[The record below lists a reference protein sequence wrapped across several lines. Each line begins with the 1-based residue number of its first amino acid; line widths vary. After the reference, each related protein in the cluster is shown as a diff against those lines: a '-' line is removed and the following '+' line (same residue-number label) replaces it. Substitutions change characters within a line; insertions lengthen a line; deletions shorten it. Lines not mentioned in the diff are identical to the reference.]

1 MKRVLIVDDD
11 RATSAGMADVVEEWG
26 YEVESA
32 DTVKA
37 GWASVSK
44 LVPDVAI
51 VDLKLP
57 DGSGL
62 DLLHRIK
69 ETYPDVS
76 VVILTGHA
84 TVDSAVKA
92 LKVGAE
98 DYVTKPVDLPRLQV
112 ILKTVEDKQLMKQE
126 ILELRRQLQK
136 VGALGH
142 LVGKS
147 RSMQRLFEEVEM
159 VANTDAGIFIV
170 GESGSVKEVVANT
183 IHTLSRRRNKP
194 FIAFNC
200 GAISPTLI
208 ESEIFGHEKGAFT
221 NAIKRREGYFEM
233 AKGGV
238 VFLDEITEMP
248 IELQVK
254 LLRVLEEG
262 RFRRVGGNEEINID
276 ARIIAASNRDP
287 QKAIADGKLRE
298 DLYYRLNVF
307 PIEVPPLR
315 ERLEDIP
322 LFAHFF
328 LQKLNETEEKK
339 VENIDGDFIEAL
351 QAYEWNGNVRE
362 LRNVINRAFI
372 MARGNT
378 LSVDCLPDK
387 LLGARKRRSR
397 NAVTIPLGQ
406 PMEEVERLVIEETL
420 HMTDGDRPKGARGD
434 DEQTFEPTYEV
445 LEGKEKVL
453 SELKAAA
460 KKADMVFIASD
471 PDREGEAIGWHV
483 MSLLGGDSR
492 KVRRVL
498 FHEITK
504 NAVRKAIEHPTDID
518 MNKVNAQQARRVLDR
533 LVGYKLS
540 PLLWDKVRRGLSAG
554 RVQSVAMKMIVDRE
568 DDIKAFVPQ
577 EYWTFAAKLEAGNPP
592 PFIAKLAKIEG
603 KKAEVGNEQDARK
616 IEAALKSGSFNVD
629 TITRKEKKK

>member
-26 YEVESA
+26 YEPEVA

-37 GWASVSK
+37 GWSAINK
-44 LVPDVAI
+44 MLPDVAI

-69 ETYPDVS
+69 ENFPDVS
-76 VVILTGHA
+76 VIILTGHA

-112 ILKTVEDKQLMKQE
+112 ILKSVEDKQMMKQE
-126 ILELRRQLQK
+126 IIELRRQLQK
-136 VGALGH
+136 MGALGH

-147 RSMQRLFEEVEM
+147 PRMQRLFEELEM
-159 VANTDAGIFIV
+159 VANTDANVFIV
-170 GESGSVKEVVANT
+170 GESGSGKEVVANT
-183 IHTLSRRRNKP
+183 IHYLSRRRNKP

-233 AKGGV
+233 AKGGT

-262 RFRRVGGNEEINID
+262 KFRRVGGNEEINID
-276 ARIIAASNRDP
+276 ARIVAASNRDP
-287 QKAIADGKLRE
+287 QQAIVGGKMRE

-307 PIEVPPLR
+307 PIDVPPLR

-322 LFAHFF
+322 LFSHFF

-339 VENIDGDFIEAL
+339 VEKIDPEFVEAL
-351 QAYEWNGNVRE
+351 QAYEWPGNVRE

-372 MARGNT
+372 MARTDT
-378 LSVDCLPDK
+378 LTVECLPDK
-387 LLGARKRRSR
+387 LVGNRRKRSK
-397 NAVTIPLGQ
+397 NAVSIPLGQ
-406 PMEEVERLVIEETL
+406 PMEEVERIVIEETL
-420 HMTDGDRPKGARGD
+420 NMTDGDRRKTAEILGISYK
-434 DEQTFEPTYEV
+434 TLYNKT
-445 LEGKEKVL
+445 
-453 SELKAAA
+453 
-460 KKADMVFIASD
+460 KK
-471 PDREGEAIGWHV
+471 
-483 MSLLGGDSR
+483 
-492 KVRRVL
+492 
-498 FHEITK
+498 
-504 NAVRKAIEHPTDID
+504 
-518 MNKVNAQQARRVLDR
+518 
-533 LVGYKLS
+533 YK
-540 PLLWDKVRRGLSAG
+540 SAG
-554 RVQSVAMKMIVDRE
+554 GE
-568 DDIKAFVPQ
+568 DED
-577 EYWTFAAKLEAGNPP
+577 EE
-592 PFIAKLAKIEG
+592 
-603 KKAEVGNEQDARK
+603 
-616 IEAALKSGSFNVD
+616 
-629 TITRKEKKK
+629 

>member
-26 YEVESA
+26 YEPELA
-32 DTVKA
+32 DSVKA
-37 GWASVSK
+37 GWAAITK

-69 ETYPDVS
+69 EQFSDVS
-76 VVILTGHA
+76 VIILTGHA

-112 ILKTVEDKQLMKQE
+112 ILKSLEDKQMMKQE

-136 VGALGH
+136 MGALGH

-147 RSMQRLFEEVEM
+147 PRMQKLFEEIEM
-159 VANTDAGIFIV
+159 VANTDANVFIV
-170 GESGSVKEVVANT
+170 GESGSGKEVVANT
-183 IHTLSRRRNKP
+183 IHSLSPRRRNKP

-200 GAISPTLI
+200 GAIAPTLI

-221 NAIKRREGYFEM
+221 NAIKRREGYFET
-233 AKGGV
+233 AKGGT

-262 RFRRVGGNEEINID
+262 KFRRVGGNDEINID

-287 QKAIADGKLRE
+287 QKAITDGRMRE

-328 LQKLNETEEKK
+328 LQKLNETEDKK
-339 VENIDGDFIEAL
+339 VENIDPEFIEAL
-351 QAYEWNGNVRE
+351 QAYEWQGNVRE
-362 LRNVINRAFI
+362 LRNVMNRAFI
-372 MARGNT
+372 MARGDT
-378 LSVDCLPDK
+378 LTVECLPDK
-387 LLGARKRRSR
+387 LLGARKRRSK
-397 NAVTIPLGQ
+397 NAVSIPLGQ
-406 PMEEVERLVIEETL
+406 PMEEVERIVIEETL
-420 HMTDGDRPKGARGD
+420 NMTDGDRRKTAEILGISYKTLYNKTKKYKAAGAD
-434 DEQTFEPTYEV
+434 DEE
-445 LEGKEKVL
+445 
-453 SELKAAA
+453 
-460 KKADMVFIASD
+460 
-471 PDREGEAIGWHV
+471 
-483 MSLLGGDSR
+483 
-492 KVRRVL
+492 
-498 FHEITK
+498 
-504 NAVRKAIEHPTDID
+504 
-518 MNKVNAQQARRVLDR
+518 
-533 LVGYKLS
+533 
-540 PLLWDKVRRGLSAG
+540 
-554 RVQSVAMKMIVDRE
+554 
-568 DDIKAFVPQ
+568 
-577 EYWTFAAKLEAGNPP
+577 
-592 PFIAKLAKIEG
+592 
-603 KKAEVGNEQDARK
+603 
-616 IEAALKSGSFNVD
+616 
-629 TITRKEKKK
+629 

>member
-1 MKRVLIVDDD
+1 MKKILIVDDD
-11 RATSAGMADVVEEWG
+11 HATSAGMADVIEEWG
-26 YEVESA
+26 YDVEVAENVKSA
-32 DTVKA
+32 WNA
-37 GWASVSK
+37 VSK

-69 ETYPDVS
+69 DSFPDVS

-112 ILKTVEDKQLMKQE
+112 ILKSVEDKQSMKQE

-136 VGALGH
+136 MGALGH

-147 RSMQRLFEEVEM
+147 RAMQKLFEEIEM
-159 VANTDAGIFIV
+159 VANTDANVFIV
-170 GESGSVKEVVANT
+170 GESGSGKEVVANT
-183 IHTLSRRRNKP
+183 IHHLSRRRMKP

-233 AKGGV
+233 AKGGT

-248 IELQVK
+248 LDLQVK
-254 LLRVLEEG
+254 LLRVLEEQK
-262 RFRRVGGNEEINID
+262 FRRVGGNEEIAVE

-287 QKAIADGKLRE
+287 QKAIADGRMRE

-307 PIEVPPLR
+307 PIDVPPLR
-315 ERLEDIP
+315 QRLDDIP

-339 VENIDGDFIEAL
+339 VEKIDPEFIEAL
-351 QAYEWNGNVRE
+351 QGYDFPGNVRE

-372 MARGNT
+372 MARGDT
-378 LSVDCLPDK
+378 LTVDCLPEK
-387 LLGARKRRSR
+387 LVGNRARR
-397 NAVTIPLGQ
+397 NKENNTIAIPLGQ

-420 HMTDGDRPKGARGD
+420 SMTAGDRKRTAEILGISYK
-434 DEQTFEPTYEV
+434 TLYNKT
-445 LEGKEKVL
+445 
-453 SELKAAA
+453 
-460 KKADMVFIASD
+460 KKYK
-471 PDREGEAIGWHV
+471 EGE
-483 MSLLGGDSR
+483 
-492 KVRRVL
+492 
-498 FHEITK
+498 E
-504 NAVRKAIEHPTDID
+504 
-518 MNKVNAQQARRVLDR
+518 
-533 LVGYKLS
+533 
-540 PLLWDKVRRGLSAG
+540 
-554 RVQSVAMKMIVDRE
+554 
-568 DDIKAFVPQ
+568 
-577 EYWTFAAKLEAGNPP
+577 
-592 PFIAKLAKIEG
+592 
-603 KKAEVGNEQDARK
+603 
-616 IEAALKSGSFNVD
+616 EAA
-629 TITRKEKKK
+629 R

>member
-26 YEVESA
+26 YEPEVA

-37 GWASVSK
+37 GWASINK
-44 LVPDVAI
+44 LIPDVAI

-69 ETYPDVS
+69 ESYPDVS
-76 VVILTGHA
+76 VIILTGHA

-112 ILKTVEDKQLMKQE
+112 ILKSVEDKQLMKQE
-126 ILELRRQLQK
+126 IIELRRQLQK
-136 VGALGH
+136 MGALGH

-147 RSMQRLFEEVEM
+147 PKMQRLFEELEM
-159 VANTDAGIFIV
+159 VANTDANVFIV
-170 GESGSVKEVVANT
+170 GESGSGKEVVANT
-183 IHTLSRRRNKP
+183 IHYLSRRRNKP

-233 AKGGV
+233 AKGGT

-262 RFRRVGGNEEINID
+262 KFRRVGGNEEINID
-276 ARIIAASNRDP
+276 ARIVAASNRDP
-287 QKAIADGKLRE
+287 QKAIQDGRMRE

-322 LFAHFF
+322 LFSHFF

-339 VENIDGDFIEAL
+339 VEKIDPDFVEAL
-351 QAYEWNGNVRE
+351 QGYEWPGNVRE

-372 MARGNT
+372 MARTDT
-378 LSVDCLPDK
+378 LTVDCLPDK
-387 LLGARKRRSR
+387 FVANRRKRSR
-397 NAVTIPLGQ
+397 NAVSIPLGQ
-406 PMEEVERLVIEETL
+406 PMEEVERIVIEETL
-420 HMTDGDRPKGARGD
+420 NMTDGDRRKTAEILGISYK
-434 DEQTFEPTYEV
+434 TLYNKT
-445 LEGKEKVL
+445 
-453 SELKAAA
+453 
-460 KKADMVFIASD
+460 KK
-471 PDREGEAIGWHV
+471 
-483 MSLLGGDSR
+483 
-492 KVRRVL
+492 
-498 FHEITK
+498 
-504 NAVRKAIEHPTDID
+504 
-518 MNKVNAQQARRVLDR
+518 
-533 LVGYKLS
+533 YK
-540 PLLWDKVRRGLSAG
+540 SAG
-554 RVQSVAMKMIVDRE
+554 GE
-568 DDIKAFVPQ
+568 DED
-577 EYWTFAAKLEAGNPP
+577 EE
-592 PFIAKLAKIEG
+592 
-603 KKAEVGNEQDARK
+603 
-616 IEAALKSGSFNVD
+616 
-629 TITRKEKKK
+629 

>member
-11 RATSAGMADVVEEWG
+11 RATSAGMADVV
-26 YEVESA
+26 
-32 DTVKA
+32 KA
-37 GWASVSK
+37 GWNAVSK
-44 LVPDVAI
+44 LLPDVAI

-62 DLLHRIK
+62 DLLHKIK
-69 ETYPDVS
+69 ENYPDISVS
-76 VVILTGHA
+76 ILTGHA

-112 ILKTVEDKQLMKQE
+112 ILKSVEDKQLMKQE
-126 ILELRRQLQK
+126 IIELRRQLQK
-136 VGALGH
+136 MGALGT

-147 RSMQRLFEEVEM
+147 PRMQRLFEEIEM
-159 VANTDAGIFIV
+159 VANTDANVFIV
-170 GESGSVKEVVANT
+170 GESGSGKEVVANT
-183 IHTLSRRRNKP
+183 IHSLSRRRNKP

-221 NAIKRREGYFEM
+221 NAIKRREGYFEL
-233 AKGGV
+233 AKGGT

-254 LLRVLEEG
+254 LLRVLEESK
-262 RFRRVGGNEEINID
+262 FRRVGGNEEITID

-322 LFAHFF
+322 LFSHFF

-339 VENIDGDFIEAL
+339 VESIEADFIEAL
-351 QAYEWNGNVRE
+351 QQYEWNGNVRE

-378 LSVDCLPDK
+378 LTVDCLPDK
-387 LLGARKRRSR
+387 LLGARKRR
-397 NAVTIPLGQ
+397 
-406 PMEEVERLVIEETL
+406 
-420 HMTDGDRPKGARGD
+420 
-434 DEQTFEPTYEV
+434 
-445 LEGKEKVL
+445 
-453 SELKAAA
+453 
-460 KKADMVFIASD
+460 
-471 PDREGEAIGWHV
+471 
-483 MSLLGGDSR
+483 
-492 KVRRVL
+492 
-498 FHEITK
+498 
-504 NAVRKAIEHPTDID
+504 
-518 MNKVNAQQARRVLDR
+518 
-533 LVGYKLS
+533 
-540 PLLWDKVRRGLSAG
+540 G
-554 RVQSVAMKMIVDRE
+554 R
-568 DDIKAFVPQ
+568 
-577 EYWTFAAKLEAGNPP
+577 
-592 PFIAKLAKIEG
+592 
-603 KKAEVGNEQDARK
+603 
-616 IEAALKSGSFNVD
+616 
-629 TITRKEKKK
+629 

>member
-1 MKRVLIVDDD
+1 MNRVLIVDDD

-26 YEVESA
+26 YEAEVA
-32 DTVKA
+32 DTMKA
-37 GWASVSK
+37 GWNAVSK

-112 ILKTVEDKQLMKQE
+112 ILKTVEDKQEMKKE

-136 VGALGH
+136 MGALGH

-147 RSMQRLFEEVEM
+147 PAMQRLFEEIEM
-159 VANTDAGIFIV
+159 VANTDANVFIV
-170 GESGSVKEVVANT
+170 GESGSGKEVVANT

-221 NAIKRREGYFEM
+221 NAIKRREGYFEL
-233 AKGGV
+233 AKGGT

-254 LLRVLEEG
+254 LLRVLEESK
-262 RFRRVGGNEEINID
+262 FRRVGGNEEINID

-287 QKAIADGKLRE
+287 AKAIADGKLRE

-307 PIEVPPLR
+307 PIDVPPLR

-322 LFAHFF
+322 LFSYFF
-328 LQKLNETEEKK
+328 LEKLNETEEKK
-339 VENIDGDFIEAL
+339 VEKIDPEFVEAL
-351 QAYEWNGNVRE
+351 QQYEWPGNVRE
-362 LRNVINRAFI
+362 LRNVINRSFI
-372 MARGNT
+372 MART
-378 LSVDCLPDK
+378 SSLTVECLPDK
-387 LLGARKRRSR
+387 FLGSRRRR
-397 NAVTIPLGQ
+397 NRTSITVPLGS
-406 PMEEVERLVIEETL
+406 PMEEVEKIVIEETL
-420 HMTDGDRPKGARGD
+420 VMTDGDRRKTADILGISYK
-434 DEQTFEPTYEV
+434 TLYNKT
-445 LEGKEKVL
+445 
-453 SELKAAA
+453 
-460 KKADMVFIASD
+460 KKYKQ
-471 PDREGEAIGWHV
+471 
-483 MSLLGGDSR
+483 GGD
-492 KVRRVL
+492 
-498 FHEITK
+498 E
-504 NAVRKAIEHPTDID
+504 
-518 MNKVNAQQARRVLDR
+518 
-533 LVGYKLS
+533 
-540 PLLWDKVRRGLSAG
+540 
-554 RVQSVAMKMIVDRE
+554 E
-568 DDIKAFVPQ
+568 D
-577 EYWTFAAKLEAGNPP
+577 EE
-592 PFIAKLAKIEG
+592 
-603 KKAEVGNEQDARK
+603 
-616 IEAALKSGSFNVD
+616 
-629 TITRKEKKK
+629 

>member
-26 YEVESA
+26 YEPEVA

-37 GWASVSK
+37 GWSSINK
-44 LVPDVAI
+44 LIPDVAI

-69 ETYPDVS
+69 ETFPDVS
-76 VVILTGHA
+76 VIILTGHA

-112 ILKTVEDKQLMKQE
+112 ILKSVEDKQMMKQE
-126 ILELRRQLQK
+126 IIELRRQLQK
-136 VGALGH
+136 MGALGH

-147 RSMQRLFEEVEM
+147 PRMQRLFEELEM
-159 VANTDAGIFIV
+159 VANTDANVFIV
-170 GESGSVKEVVANT
+170 GESGSGKEVVANT
-183 IHTLSRRRNKP
+183 IHYLSRRRNKP

-221 NAIKRREGYFEM
+221 NAIKQREGYFEM
-233 AKGGV
+233 AKGGT

-262 RFRRVGGNEEINID
+262 KFRRVGGNHEINID

-287 QKAIADGKLRE
+287 QKAITDGRMRE

-307 PIEVPPLR
+307 PIDVPPLR

-322 LFAHFF
+322 LFSHFF

-339 VENIDGDFIEAL
+339 VEKIDPDFIEAL
-351 QAYEWNGNVRE
+351 QAYEWPGNVRE
-362 LRNVINRAFI
+362 LRNVVNRAFI
-372 MARGNT
+372 MARTDT
-378 LSVDCLPDK
+378 LTVDCLPDK
-387 LLGARKRRSR
+387 LAGNRRKRSK
-397 NAVTIPLGQ
+397 NAVSIPLGQ
-406 PMEEVERLVIEETL
+406 PMEEVERIVIEETL
-420 HMTDGDRPKGARGD
+420 TMTDGDRRKTAEILGISYK
-434 DEQTFEPTYEV
+434 TLYNKT
-445 LEGKEKVL
+445 
-453 SELKAAA
+453 
-460 KKADMVFIASD
+460 KK
-471 PDREGEAIGWHV
+471 
-483 MSLLGGDSR
+483 
-492 KVRRVL
+492 
-498 FHEITK
+498 
-504 NAVRKAIEHPTDID
+504 
-518 MNKVNAQQARRVLDR
+518 
-533 LVGYKLS
+533 YK
-540 PLLWDKVRRGLSAG
+540 SAG
-554 RVQSVAMKMIVDRE
+554 GE
-568 DDIKAFVPQ
+568 DED
-577 EYWTFAAKLEAGNPP
+577 EE
-592 PFIAKLAKIEG
+592 
-603 KKAEVGNEQDARK
+603 
-616 IEAALKSGSFNVD
+616 
-629 TITRKEKKK
+629 

>member
-26 YEVESA
+26 YEPEVA

-37 GWASVSK
+37 GWAAVNK
-44 LVPDVAI
+44 LLPDVAI

-69 ETYPDVS
+69 ETFPDVS
-76 VVILTGHA
+76 VIILTGHA

-112 ILKTVEDKQLMKQE
+112 ILKTVEDKQMMKQE
-126 ILELRRQLQK
+126 IIELRRQLQK
-136 VGALGH
+136 MGALGH

-147 RSMQRLFEEVEM
+147 PRMQRLFEELEM
-159 VANTDAGIFIV
+159 VANTDANVFIV
-170 GESGSVKEVVANT
+170 GESGSGKEVVANT
-183 IHTLSRRRNKP
+183 IHYLSRRRNKP

-221 NAIKRREGYFEM
+221 NAIKLREGYFEL
-233 AKGGV
+233 AKGGT

-262 RFRRVGGNEEINID
+262 KFRRVGGNHEINID

-287 QKAIADGKLRE
+287 QKAITDGKMRE

-307 PIEVPPLR
+307 PIDVPPLR

-322 LFAHFF
+322 LFSHFF

-339 VENIDGDFIEAL
+339 VEKIDPEFIEAL
-351 QAYEWNGNVRE
+351 QQYEWPGNVRE
-362 LRNVINRAFI
+362 LRNVVNRAFI
-372 MARGNT
+372 MARTDT
-378 LSVDCLPDK
+378 LTVECLPDK
-387 LLGARKRRSR
+387 LVGGRRKRSK
-397 NAVTIPLGQ
+397 NAVSIPLGQ
-406 PMEEVERLVIEETL
+406 PMEEVERIVIEETL
-420 HMTDGDRPKGARGD
+420 TMTDGDRRKTAEILGISYK
-434 DEQTFEPTYEV
+434 TLYNKT
-445 LEGKEKVL
+445 
-453 SELKAAA
+453 
-460 KKADMVFIASD
+460 KK
-471 PDREGEAIGWHV
+471 
-483 MSLLGGDSR
+483 
-492 KVRRVL
+492 
-498 FHEITK
+498 
-504 NAVRKAIEHPTDID
+504 
-518 MNKVNAQQARRVLDR
+518 
-533 LVGYKLS
+533 YK
-540 PLLWDKVRRGLSAG
+540 SAG
-554 RVQSVAMKMIVDRE
+554 GE
-568 DDIKAFVPQ
+568 DED
-577 EYWTFAAKLEAGNPP
+577 EE
-592 PFIAKLAKIEG
+592 
-603 KKAEVGNEQDARK
+603 
-616 IEAALKSGSFNVD
+616 
-629 TITRKEKKK
+629 

>member
-26 YEVESA
+26 YEPELA

-37 GWASVSK
+37 GWNAVSK

-76 VVILTGHA
+76 VIILTGHA

-92 LKVGAE
+92 LKGGAE
-98 DYVTKPVDLPRLQV
+98 GYVTKPVDLPRLQV
-112 ILKTVEDKQLMKQE
+112 ILKSVEDTQMMKQE
-126 ILELRRQLQK
+126 ILELRRQLQT
-136 VGALGH
+136 
-142 LVGKS
+142 
-147 RSMQRLFEEVEM
+147 M
-159 VANTDAGIFIV
+159 
-170 GESGSVKEVVANT
+170 
-183 IHTLSRRRNKP
+183 
-194 FIAFNC
+194 
-200 GAISPTLI
+200 
-208 ESEIFGHEKGAFT
+208 GAFT
-221 NAIKRREGYFEM
+221 NAIKRREGYFEL
-233 AKGGV
+233 AKGGT

-262 RFRRVGGNEEINID
+262 KFRRVGGNEEINID

-287 QKAIADGKLRE
+287 QKAIGDGKLRE

-328 LQKLNETEEKK
+328 LQKLNETEEKH
-339 VENIDGDFIEAL
+339 VENIEGDFVEAL
-351 QAYEWNGNVRE
+351 QAYEWPGNVRE

-372 MARGNT
+372 VARGNT
-378 LSVDCLPDK
+378 LSVECLPDK

-406 PMEEVERLVIEETL
+406 PMEEVERMIIEETL
-420 HMTDGDRPKGARGD
+420 HMTDGDRRKTADILGISYKTLYNKTKKYKAAGAD
-434 DEQTFEPTYEV
+434 DE
-445 LEGKEKVL
+445 
-453 SELKAAA
+453 
-460 KKADMVFIASD
+460 
-471 PDREGEAIGWHV
+471 
-483 MSLLGGDSR
+483 
-492 KVRRVL
+492 
-498 FHEITK
+498 
-504 NAVRKAIEHPTDID
+504 
-518 MNKVNAQQARRVLDR
+518 
-533 LVGYKLS
+533 
-540 PLLWDKVRRGLSAG
+540 
-554 RVQSVAMKMIVDRE
+554 
-568 DDIKAFVPQ
+568 DD
-577 EYWTFAAKLEAGNPP
+577 E
-592 PFIAKLAKIEG
+592 
-603 KKAEVGNEQDARK
+603 
-616 IEAALKSGSFNVD
+616 
-629 TITRKEKKK
+629 

>member
-1 MKRVLIVDDD
+1 MKKVLIVDDD

-26 YEVESA
+26 YEPELA

-37 GWASVSK
+37 GWSSVSK
-44 LVPDVAI
+44 MVPDVAI

-98 DYVTKPVDLPRLQV
+98 DYVTKPVDLQRLQV
-112 ILKTVEDKQLMKQE
+112 ILKT
-126 ILELRRQLQK
+126 
-136 VGALGH
+136 
-142 LVGKS
+142 
-147 RSMQRLFEEVEM
+147 FEEIEM
-159 VANTDAGIFIV
+159 VANTDANVFIV
-170 GESGSVKEVVANT
+170 GESGSGKEVVANT
-183 IHTLSRRRNKP
+183 IHSLSRRRNKP

-221 NAIKRREGYFEM
+221 NAIKRREGYFEL
-233 AKGGV
+233 AKGGT

-262 RFRRVGGNEEINID
+262 KFRRVGGNEEIYIE
-276 ARIIAASNRDP
+276 ARVIAASNRDP
-287 QKAIADGKLRE
+287 QKAIVDGKMRE

-322 LFAHFF
+322 LFSHFF
-328 LQKLNETEEKK
+328 LQKLNETEDKK
-339 VENIDGDFIEAL
+339 VENIEADFVEAL
-351 QAYEWNGNVRE
+351 QQYEWPGNVRE

-372 MARGNT
+372 MART
-378 LSVDCLPDK
+378 DSLTVECLPDK
-387 LLGARKRRSR
+387 LLGARRRR
-397 NAVTIPLGQ
+397 NKNAVTIPLGQ

-420 HMTDGDRPKGARGD
+420 NMTDGDRRKTAEILGISYK
-434 DEQTFEPTYEV
+434 TLYNKTKKY
-445 LEGKEKVL
+445 
-453 SELKAAA
+453 KAAG
-460 KKADMVFIASD
+460 AD
-471 PDREGEAIGWHV
+471 
-483 MSLLGGDSR
+483 
-492 KVRRVL
+492 
-498 FHEITK
+498 
-504 NAVRKAIEHPTDID
+504 
-518 MNKVNAQQARRVLDR
+518 
-533 LVGYKLS
+533 
-540 PLLWDKVRRGLSAG
+540 
-554 RVQSVAMKMIVDRE
+554 E
-568 DDIKAFVPQ
+568 DED
-577 EYWTFAAKLEAGNPP
+577 EE
-592 PFIAKLAKIEG
+592 
-603 KKAEVGNEQDARK
+603 
-616 IEAALKSGSFNVD
+616 
-629 TITRKEKKK
+629 

>member
-26 YEVESA
+26 YEPELA

-37 GWASVSK
+37 GWNAINK

-62 DLLHRIK
+62 DLLHRVK
-69 ETYPDVS
+69 ENFPDVS
-76 VVILTGHA
+76 VIILTGHA

-112 ILKTVEDKQLMKQE
+112 ILKSVEDKQMMKQE

-136 VGALGH
+136 MGALGH

-147 RSMQRLFEEVEM
+147 PRMQRLFEEIEM
-159 VANTDAGIFIV
+159 VANTDANVFIV
-170 GESGSVKEVVANT
+170 GESGSGKEVVANT
-183 IHTLSRRRNKP
+183 IHYLSRRRNKP

-233 AKGGV
+233 AKGGT

-262 RFRRVGGNEEINID
+262 RFRRVGGNDEINID

-287 QKAIADGKLRE
+287 ARAINDGKMRE

-315 ERLEDIP
+315 NRLEDIP
-322 LFAHFF
+322 LFSHFF

-339 VENIDGDFIEAL
+339 VEKIDPDFIEAL
-351 QAYEWNGNVRE
+351 QAYEWPGNVRE

-372 MARGNT
+372 MARTDT
-378 LSVDCLPDK
+378 LTVECLPDK
-387 LLGARKRRSR
+387 LAGGRRKRSKD
-397 NAVTIPLGQ
+397 AVTIPLGQ
-406 PMEEVERLVIEETL
+406 PMEEVERIVIEETL
-420 HMTDGDRPKGARGD
+420 NMTDGDRRKTAEILGISYK
-434 DEQTFEPTYEV
+434 TLYNKT
-445 LEGKEKVL
+445 
-453 SELKAAA
+453 
-460 KKADMVFIASD
+460 KK
-471 PDREGEAIGWHV
+471 
-483 MSLLGGDSR
+483 
-492 KVRRVL
+492 
-498 FHEITK
+498 
-504 NAVRKAIEHPTDID
+504 
-518 MNKVNAQQARRVLDR
+518 
-533 LVGYKLS
+533 YK
-540 PLLWDKVRRGLSAG
+540 SAG
-554 RVQSVAMKMIVDRE
+554 GE
-568 DDIKAFVPQ
+568 DED
-577 EYWTFAAKLEAGNPP
+577 EE
-592 PFIAKLAKIEG
+592 
-603 KKAEVGNEQDARK
+603 
-616 IEAALKSGSFNVD
+616 
-629 TITRKEKKK
+629 

>member
-26 YEVESA
+26 YEPELA

-37 GWASVSK
+37 GWNSISK

-76 VVILTGHA
+76 VIILTGHA

-112 ILKTVEDKQLMKQE
+112 ILKSVEDKQLMKQE

-136 VGALGH
+136 MGALGR

-147 RSMQRLFEEVEM
+147 PRMQKLFEEIEM
-159 VANTDAGIFIV
+159 VANTDASVFIV
-170 GESGSVKEVVANT
+170 GESGSGKEVVANT
-183 IHTLSRRRNKP
+183 IHSLSTRRLKP

-200 GAISPTLI
+200 GAISPLLI

-221 NAIKRREGYFEM
+221 DASKRRVGYFEG
-233 AKGGV
+233 AKGGT

-262 RFRRVGGNEEINID
+262 KFRRVGGNEEINID

-287 QKAIADGKLRE
+287 QKAIGEGKMRE

-328 LQKLNETEEKK
+328 LQKLNETEDKK
-339 VENIDGDFIEAL
+339 VENIDQEFVEAL
-351 QAYEWNGNVRE
+351 QQYEWPGNVRE

-372 MARGNT
+372 MARTAT
-378 LSVDCLPDK
+378 LTVECLPDK
-387 LLGARKRRSR
+387 FLGAPKRRNR
-397 NAVTIPLGQ
+397 NAVSIPLGQ
-406 PMEEVERLVIEETL
+406 PMEEVERIVIEETL
-420 HMTDGDRPKGARGD
+420 NMTDGDRRKTAEILGISYKTLYNKTKKYKSAGAD
-434 DEQTFEPTYEV
+434 DEDEE
-445 LEGKEKVL
+445 
-453 SELKAAA
+453 
-460 KKADMVFIASD
+460 
-471 PDREGEAIGWHV
+471 
-483 MSLLGGDSR
+483 
-492 KVRRVL
+492 
-498 FHEITK
+498 
-504 NAVRKAIEHPTDID
+504 
-518 MNKVNAQQARRVLDR
+518 
-533 LVGYKLS
+533 
-540 PLLWDKVRRGLSAG
+540 
-554 RVQSVAMKMIVDRE
+554 
-568 DDIKAFVPQ
+568 
-577 EYWTFAAKLEAGNPP
+577 
-592 PFIAKLAKIEG
+592 
-603 KKAEVGNEQDARK
+603 
-616 IEAALKSGSFNVD
+616 
-629 TITRKEKKK
+629 